1 MPEPN
6 VQNMVEQ
13 ARPEIPMAPRSARR
27 RGRRASAAK
36 LRVISPAPREV
47 WEREL
52 ASDPTAL
59 VFQTPEW
66 LDCVCASGRYRD
78 ASRLYELSSGR
89 RLVLPL
95 VRLGRRTGA
104 LAIEASF
111 PPGWGLGGLVADGGA
126 RAEDL
131 AAVFADLAER
141 PAMRTSL
148 RPNPLMNAA
157 WEQARPRGAITVPR
171 LAHVL
176 DLDGGFPT
184 VWDQR
189 FAGSA
194 RTAVRKA
201 ERAGLT
207 VECDTTGRR
216 TDVFYE
222 LFERS
227 LDRWARQQH
236 EPRLLAR
243 WRGHRRDPL
252 HKLQLIAEHLA
263 GRCHLWIASR
273 AGEPAAAILVLQGAN
288 ASYTRGAMDKEIAG
302 PTRANYLLHQLA
314 IEQACE
320 AGCRHYHMG
329 ESGDSASLAQF
340 KTRFGARP
348 YPYADYHL
356 ERLPLTTADRQARAA
371 VKRVLR
377 FRD

>member
-1 MPEPN
+1 VTSPPIS
-6 VQNMVEQ
+6 
-13 ARPEIPMAPRSARR
+13 PSRSV
-27 RGRRASAAK
+27 ASGET
-36 LRVISPAPREV
+36 LRVTSPAPRDV

-59 VFQTPEW
+59 VSQTPEW

-89 RLVLPL
+89 RLVLPM
-95 VRLGRRTGA
+95 VRLGRRTRRTGL

-111 PPGWGLGGLVADGGA
+111 PSSWGVGGIVAGGGA
-126 RAEDL
+126 RADDL
-131 AAVFADLAER
+131 AAVFADLGDR
-141 PAMRTSL
+141 PAMRTTL
-148 RPNPLMNAA
+148 RPNPLTNAA
-157 WEQARPRGAITVPR
+157 WEAVRPRSAITVPR
-171 LAHVL
+171 YVHVL
-176 DLDGGFPT
+176 DLDGGFAR
-184 VWDQR
+184 VWDER
-189 FAGSA
+189 FTGSA

-216 TDVFYE
+216 LGVFYE
-222 LFERS
+222 LFELS
-227 LDRWARQQH
+227 LDRWAHQQH
-236 EPRLLAR
+236 EPRALAR

-252 HKLQLIAEHLA
+252 RKLQLIPEHLG
-263 GRCHLWIASR
+263 GRSRLWIAWR

-288 ASYTRGAMDKEIAG
+288 ANYMRGAMNKELAG
-302 PTRANYLLHQLA
+302 PTRANYLLHRLA

-329 ESGDSASLAQF
+329 ESGSSGSLAQF

-348 YPYADYHL
+348 YAYADYQL
-356 ERLPLTTADRQARAA
+356 EQLPLTTADRQMRTA